1 MSNLHRA
8 PAMTIRRL
16 VMLLSG
22 TALLAACAGPA
33 PVPPPPTPSTTSTA
47 VACPK
52 SGVMITAGE
61 VDSAMGLR
69 ALGIRLTNC
78 GTHDYTANGYP
89 VVRVLD
95 ADRQPLDITV
105 GNGSAP
111 VSAPDSYDVPPRP
124 VTLRPSEQVTARVL
138 WRNTVTDST
147 GFATNG
153 QYLEIAPAAGEPTQ
167 IVAPRGGI
175 DLGTTGRLA
184 VNPWA
189 VRP

>member
-1 MSNLHRA
+1 
-8 PAMTIRRL
+8 MTIRRFGP
-16 VMLLSG
+16 LLGG

-33 PVPPPPTPSTTSTA
+33 PVPLPPTPSPTSTA
-47 VACPK
+47 VTCPEP
-52 SGVMITAGE
+52 GVTITAGE
-61 VDSAMGLR
+61 VDSATGLR
-69 ALGIRLTNC
+69 ALGILLTNC
-78 GTHDYTANGYP
+78 GTRDYIVNGYP

-95 ADRQPLDITV
+95 ANRRPLDITV

-124 VTLRPSEQVTARVL
+124 VTLQPGEQVTARVL
-138 WRNTVTDST
+138 WRNTVSDST
-147 GFATNG
+147 VPAVDGR
-153 QYLEIAPAAGEPTQ
+153 YLEVAPAMGEPTQ
-167 IVAPRGGI
+167 ILAPRGGI